1 MSRLADLS
9 IYSQRLTPS
18 EVARLWFRRS
28 PTYAP
33 EIHEHHP
40 DFPKAGP
47 DGLYLREA
55 VKEWFDRW
63 HGRRQGSGAS
73 AALDAA
79 EAEAL
84 RIAQSGRR

>member
-1 MSRLADLS
+1 VSRVADLS
-9 IYSQRLTPS
+9 SLSERLTGG
-18 EVARLWFRRS
+18 EIARLWFRRAS
-28 PTYAP
+28 AFAL
-33 EIHEHHP
+33 EIHADHP

-63 HGRRQGSGAS
+63 HGRRQGSGA
-73 AALDAA
+73 ATALEAA

-84 RIAQSGRR
+84 RIARHGRR